1 MCRLPP
7 RPVLGWKEIAQQAR
21 AFAIEYKLAKRDFPL
36 DVEEIAEFD
45 LGIEIRL
52 CPGVLEDFGSPA
64 QIAPGDKHPIITVDA
79 EQYRQQTS
87 FYRYSVAHE
96 IGHYIL
102 HRKWLEKVW
111 QLISSVEKWKQVI
124 LTQSED
130 DYQWMEGQ
138 AEEFASYLLAPEEV
152 FEPFLAT
159 QVSKIERI
167 DVPLQSED
175 ILPYL
180 ANPIGEF
187 FGMSNSA
194 AQARIRKSS
203 QWNKLVSELNKNGQ
217 VP

>member
-1 MCRLPP
+1 MFRLPP
-7 RPVLGWKEIAQQAR
+7 RPVLGWKEIAKKAN
-21 AFAIEYKLAKRDFPL
+21 AFAVEHKLAQRKFPL

-45 LGIEIRL
+45 LGMEIRL
-52 CPGVLEDFGSPA
+52 CAGVLEDFGSPA
-64 QIAPGDKHPIITVDA
+64 QIAPGDKRPIITVDA
-79 EQYRQQTS
+79 EQYRQHTS

-96 IGHYIL
+96 IGHYVL
-102 HRKWLEKVW
+102 HREWLEKVW
-111 QLISSVEKWKQVI
+111 QLIGSVEDWQRVI
-124 LTQSED
+124 LNQSED

-159 QVSKIERI
+159 QVSKIESV

-180 ANPIGEF
+180 ANPVGEF

-194 AQARIRKSS
+194 AQARIRKSP
-203 QWNKLVSELNKNGQ
+203 QWNKLANELNGTN
-217 VP
+217 